1 MFEFVSA
8 MYETFLNFTSSY
20 GISEPVL
27 QSMLVAAIL
36 AASIYLT
43 LYTGMFAL
51 ANAGFMAIGAYVGVL
66 LTQQMGLGL
75 LPSLLIAML
84 VAGLIAIPI
93 GLPVLRLSDI
103 YLAIATIGFAEVVRI
118 IILNFDNIVVSVI
131 QYLRANG
138 GEEMVTRINTFA
150 ETSDLLTI
158 RELSTRTRIT
168 FELVEGAR
176 GVKNIPVLTETW
188 MLVLFLVIIIL
199 FLTRLHR
206 SRFGRAM
213 AAIRQDEMAAANMG
227 INVVYVKNIVFIMS
241 AMLASSAGVFE
252 GHLNRIITPDAYG
265 FTRTVDILAYAVI
278 GGTQTLY
285 GPLVGGMVLE
295 AIPEVLREFQQYRGV
310 LVGVVM
316 LGVIVYLPNGI
327 VDPQGI
333 RGLFGSLFSSDDD
346 SRKEKATAGGEAN
359 D

>member
-1 MFEFVSA
+1 MHKQW
-8 MYETFLNFTSSY
+8 YD
-20 GISEPVL
+20 IR
-27 QSMLVAAIL
+27 Q
-36 AASIYLT
+36 YLR
-43 LYTGMFAL
+43 
-51 ANAGFMAIGAYVGVL
+51 N
-66 LTQQMGLGL
+66 
-75 LPSLLIAML
+75 
-84 VAGLIAIPI
+84 LIAIPI

-118 IILNFDNIVVSVI
+118 IILNFDNLVVSVI
-131 QYLRANG
+131 QFLRNNG
-138 GEEMVTRINTFA
+138 AEDMVARINAFA

-188 MLVLFLVIIIL
+188 MLVLFLVLVIL

-241 AMLASSAGVFE
+241 AMLAASAGVFE

-310 LVGVVM
+310 LIGVVM
-316 LGVIVYLPNGI
+316 LAVIVYLPNGI
-327 VDPQGI
+327 VDPQGV
-333 RGLFGSLFSSDDD
+333 RGLFGSLFSRGDNK
-346 SRKEKATAGGEAN
+346 RQEQTVTGGEDN

>member
-84 VAGLIAIPI
+84 VVGVIAIPI

-138 GEEMVTRINTFA
+138 
-150 ETSDLLTI
+150 
-158 RELSTRTRIT
+158 
-168 FELVEGAR
+168 
-176 GVKNIPVLTETW
+176 
-188 MLVLFLVIIIL
+188 
-199 FLTRLHR
+199 
-206 SRFGRAM
+206 
-213 AAIRQDEMAAANMG
+213 
-227 INVVYVKNIVFIMS
+227 
-241 AMLASSAGVFE
+241 
-252 GHLNRIITPDAYG
+252 
-265 FTRTVDILAYAVI
+265 
-278 GGTQTLY
+278 
-285 GPLVGGMVLE
+285 
-295 AIPEVLREFQQYRGV
+295 
-310 LVGVVM
+310 
-316 LGVIVYLPNGI
+316 
-327 VDPQGI
+327 
-333 RGLFGSLFSSDDD
+333 
-346 SRKEKATAGGEAN
+346 
-359 D
+359 